1 MASSADVVRNM
12 KIKTSTLN
20 RLHKEYKYYQQE
32 AEKEHAR
39 VESMKAA
46 GADAHDLKQ
55 AVCSVCTLC
64 KLAYNLV
71 LQPVWHA
78 ATQPACNMA
87 GQLSML

>member
-1 MASSADVVRNM
+1 MASSADVVRSM

-55 AVCSVCTLC
+55 AVCS
-64 KLAYNLV
+64 
-71 LQPVWHA
+71 A
-78 ATQPACNMA
+78 APYARWQHTTQSCS
-87 GQLSML
+87 L

>member
-1 MASSADVVRNM
+1 M

-20 RLHKEYKYYQQE
+20 RLHKEYKYYQHE

-55 AVCSVCTLC
+55 AVCSCNLYTHLIAAACYTALC
-64 KLAYNLV
+64 SI
-71 LQPVWHA
+71 LQNSQHA
-78 ATQPACNMA
+78 GWTSIFTPSCCPSHIMQ
-87 GQLSML
+87 